1 MRTNTEFEFL
11 SYGRELHE
19 FKIGDKVDF
28 KDGTPFTID
37 FEEEI
42 PEIRAAAE
50 KGNIKALYP
59 VESAIKLIEGDFK

>member
-42 PEIRAAAE
+42 PELMAAAE
-50 KGNIKALYP
+50 KGNIKAN
-59 VESAIKLIEGDFK
+59 